1 MRIIARRLTISR
13 TRATRNY
20 PSEHQLEYE
29 ASRAEKERTMSASS
43 PELVTQLQK
52 KDAGGYTHTVTVR
65 QFAGRFRTDLGE
77 QAVHG
82 RVLAVSSYEF
92 YEGSYPIKS
101 ATITWPELHR
111 FSVSFDNVII
121 VDCSSSET
129 NVVWT

>member
-1 MRIIARRLTISR
+1 MDLSQRRCDRGS
-13 TRATRNY
+13 
-20 PSEHQLEYE
+20 SHQLEYE
-29 ASRAEKERTMSASS
+29 GSRAEKERTMSASS

-65 QFAGRFRTDLGE
+65 QFAGRFRTELGE
-77 QAVHG
+77 QGVHG

-111 FSVSFDNVII
+111 FSVSFDNGII
-121 VDCSSSET
+121 VDCSWSET
-129 NVVWT
+129 NVVWTRH